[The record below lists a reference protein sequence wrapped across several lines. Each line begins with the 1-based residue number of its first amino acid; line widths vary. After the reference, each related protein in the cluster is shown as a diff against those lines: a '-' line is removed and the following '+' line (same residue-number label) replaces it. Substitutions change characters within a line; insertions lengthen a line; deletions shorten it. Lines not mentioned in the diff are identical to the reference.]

1 MKKEKTKLKVWEKIF
16 IITNI
21 AIILI
26 IISIY
31 AYRTVRYYK
40 KLNYVESN
48 PNLLEKITSNITYKG
63 DGLYKKDDNNF
74 YYSGKEV
81 NNYLY
86 YSGRLWR
93 IIGINKTGIKLI
105 TEDNQTLLVWGNNT
119 NFENSIINN
128 WLNKD
133 IFINTISNKEKL
145 VSASWCNTGVD
156 INNYNCNNTKEYLVG
171 LITTDEYLKA
181 GGINSYLNNNSYFWT
196 LNTSNDNKA
205 YYIHSGGGIN
215 NDLGNNESL
224 YSYGVRPVIYL
235 NSNVEIVS
243 GDGTKENPYI
253 IEENNNVKL
262 NEHNIGEYVKYS
274 NYTFRILD
282 KNDNSIKLIMDELI
296 LDDDESKLKITYDN
310 IENYLNNEFINKLNK
325 EYLVEI
331 DFNLT
336 EYNKGNNYNYS
347 DIKEAK
353 KAYVGLPTIGQLF
366 ISGYK
371 DAWLNTIQD
380 KTNQLF
386 YKTDNDSIIGD
397 LKSSK
402 NYLRPIIAV
411 KSDLIISSGNGTKE
425 NPYIIE
431 DNL

>member
-1 MKKEKTKLKVWEKIF
+1 MKKEKTKLKLWEKIF

-21 AIILI
+21 VIILL

-63 DGLYKKDDNNF
+63 DGLYKKDDDNF

-93 IIGINKTGIKLI
+93 IIGIDKTGIKLI
-105 TEDNQTLLVWGNNT
+105 TEDNQTVLVWGNNT

-133 IFINTISNKEKL
+133 VFINTISNKEKL

-171 LITTDEYLKA
+171 LITTEEYLKA
-181 GGINSYLNNNSYFWT
+181 GGINSYLNNNSYYWT
-196 LNTSNDNKA
+196 LNTSNDNKV

-235 NSNVEIVS
+235 NSNVEFLS

-274 NYTFRILD
+274 NYTFRILE
-282 KNDNSIKLIMDELI
+282 KNDNYIKLMMDELI
-296 LDDDESKLKITYDN
+296 LDDDESKLKISYDN
-310 IENYLNNEFINKLNK
+310 IEKYLNNEFINKLDK
-325 EYLVEI
+325 ESLVKTN
-331 DFNLT
+331 FNLT
-336 EYNKGNNYNYS
+336 EYNFDNNYNYN
-347 DIKEAK
+347 DNKETK
-353 KAYVGLPTIGQLF
+353 EMYIGLPIIGQLF
-366 ISGYK
+366 ITDYK
-371 DAWLNTIQD
+371 DIWLNTIQD
-380 KTNQLF
+380 KTKQLI
-386 YKTDNDSIIGD
+386 YKIDNDSIIGD

-411 KSDLIISSGNGTKE
+411 KSDLIISSGSGIKE
-425 NPYIIE
+425 DPYILS
-431 DNL
+431 NN

>member
-1 MKKEKTKLKVWEKIF
+1 MKKEKTKLKLWEKIF

-21 AIILI
+21 VIILL

-63 DGLYKKDDNNF
+63 DGLYKKDDDNF

-105 TEDNQTLLVWGNNT
+105 TEDNQTVLVWGNNV

-133 IFINTISNKEKL
+133 VFINTISNKEKL

-171 LITTDEYLKA
+171 LITTEEYLKA
-181 GGINSYLNNNSYFWT
+181 GGINSYLNNNSYYWT

-215 NDLGNNESL
+215 NDLENNESL

-235 NSNVEIVS
+235 NSNVEFLS

-253 IEENNNVKL
+253 IEEKNNVKL

-274 NYTFRILD
+274 NYTFRILE
-282 KNDNSIKLIMDELI
+282 KNDNYIKLMMDELI
-296 LDDDESKLKITYDN
+296 LDDDESKLKISYDN
-310 IENYLNNEFINKLNK
+310 IEKYLNNEFINKLDK
-325 EYLVEI
+325 ESLVKTN
-331 DFNLT
+331 FNLT
-336 EYNKGNNYNYS
+336 EYNFDNNYNYN
-347 DIKEAK
+347 DNKETK
-353 KAYVGLPTIGQLF
+353 EMYIGLPIIGQLF
-366 ISGYK
+366 ITDYK
-371 DAWLNTIQD
+371 DIWLNTIQD

-397 LKSSK
+397 LKTSK

-411 KSDLIISSGNGTKE
+411 KSDLIISSGSGIKE
-425 NPYIIE
+425 DPYILS
-431 DNL
+431 NN